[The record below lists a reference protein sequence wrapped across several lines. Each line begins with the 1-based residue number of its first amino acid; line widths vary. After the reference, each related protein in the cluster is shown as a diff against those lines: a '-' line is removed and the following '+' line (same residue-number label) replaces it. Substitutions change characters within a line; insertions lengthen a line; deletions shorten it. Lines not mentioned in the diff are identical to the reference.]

1 MGNGIRDLS
10 SYLPIVEV
18 VRSYR
23 RQDLPHD
30 VVAGVAVGM
39 LSVPQAVAY
48 ALLAGLPAQAG
59 LYACLAPMVIHA
71 LLSSSRQLI
80 VGPVAIAALMV
91 ASTVGQHADAYSNA
105 YLGITT
111 VLSLQVGLILILLR
125 LLQVG
130 GIVNLLSHPVISG
143 FVNGAAVV
151 IIVSQLAP
159 LTGIATTSRLDDG
172 AVDRLALL
180 VRSVSE
186 VNPTAL
192 ALGVGSLLLMAA
204 VRRWGPALVRT
215 GPKAGDDGDVRHALG
230 RTGPVLVTV
239 LGTAVV
245 AGFALDVGVVG
256 NVPAGLPELTLPL
269 LDARL
274 WWDLAPNAVLIA
286 LVAFVES
293 YSIGKTLAARQRRR
307 IDSHQELVALGAANI
322 GASLSG
328 AYPVAGSFSR
338 SSVNYASG
346 ARTPASAL
354 VCAVI
359 IVLTLLWLTPL
370 FANLPH
376 AVLAAVVIAAV
387 YELADFRSVVRDWRF
402 YRGDVLTHFATFA
415 GVLLAGVEA
424 GLLIGV
430 GISVVLFMRGSARPH
445 IAVVG
450 RLGDTPHFRN
460 VKRYEARTWPH
471 LVAARVD
478 ESFYFANAD
487 TLESRLAELLD
498 NPGGGDP
505 DDGQAV
511 EHLLIIMSAVNFI
524 DTTGLEMLQAPDPS
538 PRPPGRRD
546 APLRDQGAGP
556 RPTRTRRGRRV
567 ANRPRIPDH
576 RRRVQRTH
584 RSGWLVGMAQRA
596 GQHKGLGRGRIGET
610 MKLLVANRGEIAI
623 RIMRAAAELG
633 VPTVAVAPADDAGS
647 LHTGKAD
654 EAVALDGAGAA
665 AYLDIEQIVA
675 AAVDAGCDA
684 LHPGYGFLAENADLA
699 RRCAGAGVTFVGPR
713 VETLELFGD
722 KARARAAATDAGI
735 PVIRGID
742 HPVSV
747 DEAAAFLD
755 ALGEGRGMMIKA
767 VGGGGGRGSRRVAG
781 ANEVA
786 ATYERC
792 RAEALAAFGNGDLY
806 VEEFIG
812 GRATSRCRSSATPRA
827 ASPISASASAA
838 CSGTSRRSSR
848 WRRRPVSRTN
858 CANGSSTPRCASPA
872 GSATATP
879 GPSSSWSTSPAGRRT
894 GRSRSSRP
902 TRGCR
907 SSTR

>member
-1 MGNGIRDLS
+1 MANGKGLS
-10 SYLPIVEV
+10 TYLPIIEV
-18 VRSYR
+18 ARSYR
-23 RQDLPHD
+23 REDLPHD

-39 LSVPQAVAY
+39 LTVPQAVAY

-91 ASTVGQHADAYSNA
+91 ASTVGQHAAAYSDA

-111 VLSLQVGLILILLR
+111 VLSLQVGVILILLR

-143 FVNGAAVV
+143 FVNGAAV
-151 IIVSQLAP
+151 IIIISQLAP
-159 LTGIATTSRLDDG
+159 LTGIATTSRLGDG
-172 AVDRLALL
+172 AVDRIAVL
-180 VRSVSE
+180 VRSVAE
-186 VNPTAL
+186 VNPTAI

-204 VRRWGPALVRT
+204 VRRWGPALVRSGT
-215 GPKAGDDGDVRHALG
+215 RAGGDGDVRQALG

-256 NVPAGLPELTLPL
+256 SVPAGLPELTLPL
-269 LDARL
+269 LDAQL

-354 VCAVI
+354 VCAII

-376 AVLAAVVIAAV
+376 AVLAAVVIVAV

-460 VKRYEARTWPH
+460 VKRYEVRTWPH
-471 LVAARVD
+471 LLAARVD

-487 TLESRLAELLD
+487 TLESRLAELVD
-498 NPGGGDP
+498 NPEGMPEGGDSAV
-505 DDGQAV
+505 GQGV

-524 DTTGLEMLQAPDPS
+524 DTTGLEMLQ
-538 PRPPGRRD
+538 R
-546 APLRDQGAGP
+546 L
-556 RPTRTRRGRRV
+556 
-567 ANRPRIPDH
+567 
-576 RRRVQRTH
+576 TH
-584 RSGWLVGMAQRA
+584 R
-596 GQHKGLGRGRIGET
+596 
-610 MKLLVANRGEIAI
+610 
-623 RIMRAAAELG
+623 
-633 VPTVAVAPADDAGS
+633 
-647 LHTGKAD
+647 
-654 EAVALDGAGAA
+654 
-665 AYLDIEQIVA
+665 
-675 AAVDAGCDA
+675 
-684 LHPGYGFLAENADLA
+684 LA
-699 RRCAGAGVTFVGPR
+699 RRDVAVHFCEIKGPVR
-713 VETLELFGD
+713 DQLEHV
-722 KARARAAATDAGI
+722 A
-735 PVIRGID
+735 
-742 HPVSV
+742 V
-747 DEAAAFLD
+747 DEWLSGRVFQTTDDAFNALTEAA
-755 ALGEGRGMMIKA
+755 GQW
-767 VGGGGGRGSRRVAG
+767 V
-781 ANEVA
+781 
-786 ATYERC
+786 
-792 RAEALAAFGNGDLY
+792 
-806 VEEFIG
+806 
-812 GRATSRCRSSATPRA
+812 
-827 ASPISASASAA
+827 
-838 CSGTSRRSSR
+838 
-848 WRRRPVSRTN
+848 WRDRK
-858 CANGSSTPRCASPA
+858 
-872 GSATATP
+872 GSAQ
-879 GPSSSWSTSPAGRRT
+879 T
-894 GRSRSSRP
+894 GEQRD
-902 TRGCR
+902 G
-907 SSTR
+907 

>member
-1 MGNGIRDLS
+1 MANGIKDLS

-18 VRSYR
+18 ARSYR

-39 LSVPQAVAY
+39 LTVPQAVAY

-71 LLSSSRQLI
+71 LMSSSRQLI

-91 ASTVGQHADAYSNA
+91 ASTVGQHAAAYSDA

-151 IIVSQLAP
+151 IIISQLAP

-172 AVDRLALL
+172 AVDRIALL
-180 VRSVSE
+180 VRSVAE
-186 VNPTAL
+186 INPTAL
-192 ALGVGSLLLMAA
+192 GLGVGSLLLMAA
-204 VRRWGPALVRT
+204 VRRWGPALLRPRGKT
-215 GPKAGDDGDVRHALG
+215 EAAGNGDVRHALA

-256 NVPAGLPELTLPL
+256 HVPAGLPELTLPL
-269 LDARL
+269 LDAGL
-274 WWDLAPNAVLIA
+274 WWDLAPNALLIA

-293 YSIGKTLAARQRRR
+293 YSIGKTLASRQRRR
-307 IDSHQELVALGAANI
+307 IDSHQELLALGAANI

-346 ARTPASAL
+346 ARTPVSAL

-359 IVLTLLWLTPL
+359 IVLTLLWLTPA

-376 AVLAAVVIAAV
+376 AVLAAVVIVAV
-387 YELADFRSVVRDWRF
+387 YELADFRTVIRDWRF

-460 VKRYEARTWPH
+460 VKRYAVRTWPH

-487 TLESRLAELLD
+487 TLESRLAELVD
-498 NPGGGDP
+498 NPEGMPEDSDSDG
-505 DDGQAV
+505 GQAV

-524 DTTGLEMLQAPDPS
+524 DTTGLEMLKRLTHRLA
-538 PRPPGRRD
+538 RRGV
-546 APLRDQGAGP
+546 AMHLCEIKGPVRDQLEHVAVDEWL
-556 RPTRTRRGRRV
+556 TGRV
-567 ANRPRIPDH
+567 FQTTDDAFNAL
-576 RRRVQRTH
+576 TE
-584 RSGWLVGMAQRA
+584 AA
-596 GQHKGLGRGRIGET
+596 GQWVWR
-610 MKLLVANRGEIAI
+610 
-623 RIMRAAAELG
+623 
-633 VPTVAVAPADDAGS
+633 
-647 LHTGKAD
+647 
-654 EAVALDGAGAA
+654 DG
-665 AYLDIEQIVA
+665 
-675 AAVDAGCDA
+675 
-684 LHPGYGFLAENADLA
+684 AENA
-699 RRCAGAGVTFVGPR
+699 PR
-713 VETLELFGD
+713 
-722 KARARAAATDAGI
+722 
-735 PVIRGID
+735 
-742 HPVSV
+742 
-747 DEAAAFLD
+747 DE
-755 ALGEGRGMMIKA
+755 
-767 VGGGGGRGSRRVAG
+767 
-781 ANEVA
+781 
-786 ATYERC
+786 
-792 RAEALAAFGNGDLY
+792 
-806 VEEFIG
+806 
-812 GRATSRCRSSATPRA
+812 
-827 ASPISASASAA
+827 
-838 CSGTSRRSSR
+838 
-848 WRRRPVSRTN
+848 
-858 CANGSSTPRCASPA
+858 
-872 GSATATP
+872 
-879 GPSSSWSTSPAGRRT
+879 
-894 GRSRSSRP
+894 
-902 TRGCR
+902 
-907 SSTR
+907 

>member
-1 MGNGIRDLS
+1 MHAMANGKGLS
-10 SYLPIVEV
+10 TYLPIIEV
-18 VRSYR
+18 ARSYR
-23 RQDLPHD
+23 REDLPHD

-39 LSVPQAVAY
+39 LTVPQAVAY

-91 ASTVGQHADAYSNA
+91 ASTVGQHAAAYSDA

-125 LLQVG
+125 ALQVG

-143 FVNGAAVV
+143 FVNGAAV
-151 IIVSQLAP
+151 IIIISQLAP
-159 LTGIATTSRLDDG
+159 LTGIATTARLDDG
-172 AVDRLALL
+172 AVDRSAGL
-180 VRSVSE
+180 VRSVAE
-186 VNPTAL
+186 VNPTAI
-192 ALGVGSLLLMAA
+192 ALGLGSLLLMAA
-204 VRRWGPALVRT
+204 VRRWGPALARSGTRT
-215 GPKAGDDGDVRHALG
+215 GEDGDVRQALG

-245 AGFALDVGVVG
+245 AGFGLDVGVVG
-256 NVPAGLPELTLPL
+256 SVPAGLPELTLPL
-269 LDARL
+269 LDAQL

-293 YSIGKTLAARQRRR
+293 YSIGKTLASRQRRR

-346 ARTPASAL
+346 ARTPVSAL

-376 AVLAAVVIAAV
+376 AVLAAVVIVAV

-415 GVLLAGVEA
+415 GVLFAGVEA

-460 VKRYEARTWPH
+460 VKRYEVRTWPH
-471 LVAARVD
+471 LVAARID

-498 NPGGGDP
+498 APEDGDR
-505 DDGQAV
+505 GQAV

-524 DTTGLEMLQAPDPS
+524 DTTGLEMLK
-538 PRPPGRRD
+538 R
-546 APLRDQGAGP
+546 L
-556 RPTRTRRGRRV
+556 
-567 ANRPRIPDH
+567 
-576 RRRVQRTH
+576 TH
-584 RSGWLVGMAQRA
+584 R
-596 GQHKGLGRGRIGET
+596 
-610 MKLLVANRGEIAI
+610 
-623 RIMRAAAELG
+623 
-633 VPTVAVAPADDAGS
+633 
-647 LHTGKAD
+647 
-654 EAVALDGAGAA
+654 
-665 AYLDIEQIVA
+665 
-675 AAVDAGCDA
+675 
-684 LHPGYGFLAENADLA
+684 LA
-699 RRCAGAGVTFVGPR
+699 RRGVAMHLCEIKGPVRDQLEHVAVDDWLTGR
-713 VETLELFGD
+713 VFQT
-722 KARARAAATDAGI
+722 TDDAFNALT
-735 PVIRGID
+735 
-742 HPVSV
+742 
-747 DEAAAFLD
+747 EAA
-755 ALGEGRGMMIKA
+755 GKW
-767 VGGGGGRGSRRVAG
+767 V
-781 ANEVA
+781 
-786 ATYERC
+786 
-792 RAEALAAFGNGDLY
+792 
-806 VEEFIG
+806 
-812 GRATSRCRSSATPRA
+812 
-827 ASPISASASAA
+827 
-838 CSGTSRRSSR
+838 
-848 WRRRPVSRTN
+848 WRDVPESEKD
-858 CANGSSTPRCASPA
+858 
-872 GSATATP
+872 
-879 GPSSSWSTSPAGRRT
+879 
-894 GRSRSSRP
+894 
-902 TRGCR
+902 
-907 SSTR
+907 

>member
-1 MGNGIRDLS
+1 MGDGIKDLS
-10 SYLPIVEV
+10 NYLPIIEV
-18 VRSYR
+18 ARSYR
-23 RQDLPHD
+23 REDLPHD

-39 LSVPQAVAY
+39 LTVPQAVAY

-91 ASTVGQHADAYSNA
+91 ASTVGQHAAAYSDA

-125 LLQVG
+125 ALQVG

-151 IIVSQLAP
+151 IIISQLAP

-172 AVDRLALL
+172 ALDRMALL
-180 VRSVSE
+180 VRSVGE
-186 VNPTAL
+186 VNPTAI

-204 VRRWGPALVRT
+204 VRRWGPALVRS
-215 GPKAGDDGDVRHALG
+215 GARVAGDGDVRHALG

-245 AGFALDVGVVG
+245 AGFGLDVGVVG
-256 NVPAGLPELTLPL
+256 SVPAGLPEFTLPL

-307 IDSHQELVALGAANI
+307 IDSHQELLALGAANI

-359 IVLTLLWLTPL
+359 IVLTLLWLMPL

-376 AVLAAVVIAAV
+376 AVLAAVVIVAV

-460 VKRYEARTWPH
+460 VKRYEVRTWPH

-487 TLESRLAELLD
+487 TLESRLAELVD
-498 NPGGGDP
+498 NPEGMPEDGDS
-505 DDGQAV
+505 DGGQAV

-524 DTTGLEMLQAPDPS
+524 DTTGLEMLQ
-538 PRPPGRRD
+538 R
-546 APLRDQGAGP
+546 L
-556 RPTRTRRGRRV
+556 
-567 ANRPRIPDH
+567 
-576 RRRVQRTH
+576 TH
-584 RSGWLVGMAQRA
+584 R
-596 GQHKGLGRGRIGET
+596 
-610 MKLLVANRGEIAI
+610 
-623 RIMRAAAELG
+623 
-633 VPTVAVAPADDAGS
+633 
-647 LHTGKAD
+647 
-654 EAVALDGAGAA
+654 
-665 AYLDIEQIVA
+665 
-675 AAVDAGCDA
+675 
-684 LHPGYGFLAENADLA
+684 LA
-699 RRCAGAGVTFVGPR
+699 RRGVAMHLCEIKGPVRDQLEHVAVDEWLSGRVFQTTDDAFNVLTEAAGKWVWRDVP
-713 VETLELFGD
+713 E
-722 KARARAAATDAGI
+722 KARD
-735 PVIRGID
+735 
-742 HPVSV
+742 
-747 DEAAAFLD
+747 
-755 ALGEGRGMMIKA
+755 
-767 VGGGGGRGSRRVAG
+767 
-781 ANEVA
+781 
-786 ATYERC
+786 
-792 RAEALAAFGNGDLY
+792 
-806 VEEFIG
+806 
-812 GRATSRCRSSATPRA
+812 
-827 ASPISASASAA
+827 
-838 CSGTSRRSSR
+838 
-848 WRRRPVSRTN
+848 
-858 CANGSSTPRCASPA
+858 
-872 GSATATP
+872 
-879 GPSSSWSTSPAGRRT
+879 
-894 GRSRSSRP
+894 
-902 TRGCR
+902 
-907 SSTR
+907 

>member
-18 VRSYR
+18 ARSYR
-23 RQDLPHD
+23 REDLPHD

-39 LSVPQAVAY
+39 LTVPQAVAY

-59 LYACLAPMVIHA
+59 LYACLAPMMIHA

-91 ASTVGQHADAYSNA
+91 ASTVSQHAAAYSDA

-151 IIVSQLAP
+151 IIISQLAP
-159 LTGIATTSRLDDG
+159 LAGIATTSRLDDG

-186 VNPTAL
+186 VNPTAV

-204 VRRWGPALVRT
+204 VRRWGPALVRP
-215 GPKAGDDGDVRHALG
+215 GIKGGENGDVRHALG
-230 RTGPVLVTV
+230 RTGPVLATV

-245 AGFALDVGVVG
+245 AGLGLDVGVVG
-256 NVPAGLPELTLPL
+256 SVPAGLPELTVPL
-269 LDARL
+269 MDARL

-293 YSIGKTLAARQRRR
+293 YSIGKTLASRQRRR
-307 IDSHQELVALGAANI
+307 IDSHQELLALGAANI

-354 VCAVI
+354 VCAVV

-376 AVLAAVVIAAV
+376 AVLAAVVIVAV
-387 YELADFRSVVRDWRF
+387 YELADFRSVIRDWRF

-415 GVLLAGVEA
+415 GVLVAGVEA

-460 VKRYEARTWPH
+460 VKRYEVRTWPH

-487 TLESRLAELLD
+487 TLESRLAELVD
-498 NPGGGDP
+498 NPEGGDSGA
-505 DDGQAV
+505 GQTV

-524 DTTGLEMLQAPDPS
+524 DTTGLEMLQ
-538 PRPPGRRD
+538 R
-546 APLRDQGAGP
+546 L
-556 RPTRTRRGRRV
+556 
-567 ANRPRIPDH
+567 
-576 RRRVQRTH
+576 TH
-584 RSGWLVGMAQRA
+584 R
-596 GQHKGLGRGRIGET
+596 
-610 MKLLVANRGEIAI
+610 
-623 RIMRAAAELG
+623 
-633 VPTVAVAPADDAGS
+633 
-647 LHTGKAD
+647 
-654 EAVALDGAGAA
+654 
-665 AYLDIEQIVA
+665 
-675 AAVDAGCDA
+675 
-684 LHPGYGFLAENADLA
+684 LA
-699 RRCAGAGVTFVGPR
+699 RRGVAMHLCEIKGPVR
-713 VETLELFGD
+713 DQLEHV
-722 KARARAAATDAGI
+722 A
-735 PVIRGID
+735 
-742 HPVSV
+742 V
-747 DEAAAFLD
+747 DEWLTGRVFQTTDDAFNALTEAAGKWVWRD
-755 ALGEGRGMMIKA
+755 MPDNEGIGRG
-767 VGGGGGRGSRRVAG
+767 
-781 ANEVA
+781 
-786 ATYERC
+786 
-792 RAEALAAFGNGDLY
+792 
-806 VEEFIG
+806 
-812 GRATSRCRSSATPRA
+812 
-827 ASPISASASAA
+827 
-838 CSGTSRRSSR
+838 
-848 WRRRPVSRTN
+848 
-858 CANGSSTPRCASPA
+858 
-872 GSATATP
+872 
-879 GPSSSWSTSPAGRRT
+879 
-894 GRSRSSRP
+894 
-902 TRGCR
+902 
-907 SSTR
+907 

>member
-39 LSVPQAVAY
+39 LTVPQAVAY

-91 ASTVGQHADAYSNA
+91 ASTVGQHAAAYSDA

-125 LLQVG
+125 ALQVG

-172 AVDRLALL
+172 AVDRIALL
-180 VRSVSE
+180 VQSVAE
-186 VNPTAL
+186 VNPTAI

-204 VRRWGPALVRT
+204 VRRWSPALVRS
-215 GPKAGDDGDVRHALG
+215 GAKARGDGDVRHALG
-230 RTGPVLVTV
+230 RTGPVLATV

-245 AGFALDVGVVG
+245 AGFGLDVGVVG
-256 NVPAGLPELTLPL
+256 KVPAGLPDLTVPL

-293 YSIGKTLAARQRRR
+293 YSIGKTLASRQRQR

-346 ARTPASAL
+346 ARTPVSAL

-359 IVLTLLWLTPL
+359 IVLTLLWLTPA
-370 FANLPH
+370 FAKLPH
-376 AVLAAVVIAAV
+376 AVLAAVVIVAV
-387 YELADFRSVVRDWRF
+387 YELADFRSVIRDWRF

-460 VKRYEARTWPH
+460 TKRYEVRTWPH

-487 TLESRLAELLD
+487 TLESRLAELSD
-498 NPGGGDP
+498 NPEGGDS
-505 DDGQAV
+505 DGGQAV

-524 DTTGLEMLQAPDPS
+524 DTTGLEMLK
-538 PRPPGRRD
+538 R
-546 APLRDQGAGP
+546 L
-556 RPTRTRRGRRV
+556 
-567 ANRPRIPDH
+567 
-576 RRRVQRTH
+576 TH
-584 RSGWLVGMAQRA
+584 R
-596 GQHKGLGRGRIGET
+596 
-610 MKLLVANRGEIAI
+610 
-623 RIMRAAAELG
+623 
-633 VPTVAVAPADDAGS
+633 
-647 LHTGKAD
+647 
-654 EAVALDGAGAA
+654 
-665 AYLDIEQIVA
+665 
-675 AAVDAGCDA
+675 
-684 LHPGYGFLAENADLA
+684 LA
-699 RRCAGAGVTFVGPR
+699 RRGVAMHLCEIKGPVR
-713 VETLELFGD
+713 DQLEHV
-722 KARARAAATDAGI
+722 A
-735 PVIRGID
+735 
-742 HPVSV
+742 V
-747 DEAAAFLD
+747 DEWLTGRVFQTTDDAFN
-755 ALGEGRGMMIKA
+755 ALTQA
-767 VGGGGGRGSRRVAG
+767 
-781 ANEVA
+781 
-786 ATYERC
+786 
-792 RAEALAAFGNGDLY
+792 
-806 VEEFIG
+806 
-812 GRATSRCRSSATPRA
+812 
-827 ASPISASASAA
+827 
-838 CSGTSRRSSR
+838 
-848 WRRRPVSRTN
+848 
-858 CANGSSTPRCASPA
+858 A
-872 GSATATP
+872 GSWVWRNVPDNAKD
-879 GPSSSWSTSPAGRRT
+879 
-894 GRSRSSRP
+894 
-902 TRGCR
+902 
-907 SSTR
+907 

>member
-1 MGNGIRDLS
+1 MHAMANGKGLS
-10 SYLPIVEV
+10 TYLPIIEV
-18 VRSYR
+18 ARSYR
-23 RQDLPHD
+23 REDLPHD

-39 LSVPQAVAY
+39 LTVPQAVAY

-91 ASTVGQHADAYSNA
+91 ASTVGQHAAAYSDA

-125 LLQVG
+125 ALQVG

-143 FVNGAAVV
+143 FVNGAAV
-151 IIVSQLAP
+151 IIIISQLAP

-172 AVDRLALL
+172 AVDRIAVL
-180 VRSVSE
+180 VRSVAE
-186 VNPTAL
+186 VNPTAI

-204 VRRWGPALVRT
+204 VRRWGPALVRSGNRT
-215 GPKAGDDGDVRHALG
+215 GEDGDVRQALG

-245 AGFALDVGVVG
+245 AGFGLDVGVVG
-256 NVPAGLPELTLPL
+256 SVPAGLPELTLPL
-269 LDARL
+269 LDAQL

-293 YSIGKTLAARQRRR
+293 YSIGKTLASRQRRR

-346 ARTPASAL
+346 ARTPVSAL

-376 AVLAAVVIAAV
+376 AVLAAVVIVAV

-415 GVLLAGVEA
+415 GVLFAGVEA

-460 VKRYEARTWPH
+460 VKRYEVRTWPH
-471 LVAARVD
+471 LVAARID

-498 NPGGGDP
+498 APEDGDR
-505 DDGQAV
+505 GQAV

-524 DTTGLEMLQAPDPS
+524 DTTGLEMLK
-538 PRPPGRRD
+538 R
-546 APLRDQGAGP
+546 L
-556 RPTRTRRGRRV
+556 
-567 ANRPRIPDH
+567 
-576 RRRVQRTH
+576 TH
-584 RSGWLVGMAQRA
+584 R
-596 GQHKGLGRGRIGET
+596 
-610 MKLLVANRGEIAI
+610 
-623 RIMRAAAELG
+623 
-633 VPTVAVAPADDAGS
+633 
-647 LHTGKAD
+647 
-654 EAVALDGAGAA
+654 
-665 AYLDIEQIVA
+665 
-675 AAVDAGCDA
+675 
-684 LHPGYGFLAENADLA
+684 LA
-699 RRCAGAGVTFVGPR
+699 RRGVAMHLCEIKGPVRDQLEHVAVDDWLTGR
-713 VETLELFGD
+713 VFQT
-722 KARARAAATDAGI
+722 TDDAFNALT
-735 PVIRGID
+735 
-742 HPVSV
+742 
-747 DEAAAFLD
+747 EAA
-755 ALGEGRGMMIKA
+755 GKW
-767 VGGGGGRGSRRVAG
+767 V
-781 ANEVA
+781 
-786 ATYERC
+786 
-792 RAEALAAFGNGDLY
+792 
-806 VEEFIG
+806 
-812 GRATSRCRSSATPRA
+812 
-827 ASPISASASAA
+827 
-838 CSGTSRRSSR
+838 
-848 WRRRPVSRTN
+848 WRDVPESEKD
-858 CANGSSTPRCASPA
+858 
-872 GSATATP
+872 
-879 GPSSSWSTSPAGRRT
+879 
-894 GRSRSSRP
+894 
-902 TRGCR
+902 
-907 SSTR
+907 

>member
-1 MGNGIRDLS
+1 M
-10 SYLPIVEV
+10 
-18 VRSYR
+18 
-23 RQDLPHD
+23 
-30 VVAGVAVGM
+30 AVGM
-39 LSVPQAVAY
+39 LTVPQAVAY

-91 ASTVGQHADAYSNA
+91 ASTVGQHAAAYSDA

-111 VLSLQVGLILILLR
+111 VLSLQVGVILILLR
-125 LLQVG
+125 ALQVG

-151 IIVSQLAP
+151 IIISQLAP
-159 LTGIATTSRLDDG
+159 LTGIATTSRVDDG
-172 AVDRLALL
+172 AVDRIVLL
-180 VRSVSE
+180 VRFVTE
-186 VNPTAL
+186 VNPTAI

-204 VRRWGPALVRT
+204 VRRWGPALVRS
-215 GPKAGDDGDVRHALG
+215 GAKVGGDGDVRHALG

-245 AGFALDVGVVG
+245 AGFGLDVGVVG
-256 NVPAGLPELTLPL
+256 SVPAGLPELTLPL
-269 LDARL
+269 LDAQL

-307 IDSHQELVALGAANI
+307 IDSHQELLALGAANI

-376 AVLAAVVIAAV
+376 AVLAAVVIVAV

-460 VKRYEARTWPH
+460 VKRYEVRTWSH

-487 TLESRLAELLD
+487 TLESRLAELVD
-498 NPGGGDP
+498 NPEGMPEDGDSAG
-505 DDGQAV
+505 GQAV

-524 DTTGLEMLQAPDPS
+524 DTTGLEMLQ
-538 PRPPGRRD
+538 R
-546 APLRDQGAGP
+546 L
-556 RPTRTRRGRRV
+556 
-567 ANRPRIPDH
+567 
-576 RRRVQRTH
+576 TH
-584 RSGWLVGMAQRA
+584 R
-596 GQHKGLGRGRIGET
+596 
-610 MKLLVANRGEIAI
+610 
-623 RIMRAAAELG
+623 
-633 VPTVAVAPADDAGS
+633 
-647 LHTGKAD
+647 
-654 EAVALDGAGAA
+654 
-665 AYLDIEQIVA
+665 
-675 AAVDAGCDA
+675 
-684 LHPGYGFLAENADLA
+684 LA
-699 RRCAGAGVTFVGPR
+699 RRDVAVHFCEIKGPVR
-713 VETLELFGD
+713 DQLEHV
-722 KARARAAATDAGI
+722 A
-735 PVIRGID
+735 
-742 HPVSV
+742 V
-747 DEAAAFLD
+747 DEWL
-755 ALGEGRGMMIKA
+755 
-767 VGGGGGRGSRRVAG
+767 
-781 ANEVA
+781 
-786 ATYERC
+786 
-792 RAEALAAFGNGDLY
+792 
-806 VEEFIG
+806 
-812 GRATSRCRSSATPRA
+812 
-827 ASPISASASAA
+827 
-838 CSGTSRRSSR
+838 
-848 WRRRPVSRTN
+848 
-858 CANGSSTPRCASPA
+858 
-872 GSATATP
+872 
-879 GPSSSWSTSPAGRRT
+879 T
-894 GRSRSSRP
+894 GRVFQTTDDAFNTLTEAAGKWIWRDVP
-902 TRGCR
+902 ANTRD
-907 SSTR
+907 

>member
-1 MGNGIRDLS
+1 MGNGIKELS
-10 SYLPIVEV
+10 SYLPIIEV
-18 VRSYR
+18 ARSYR
-23 RQDLPHD
+23 REDLPHD

-39 LSVPQAVAY
+39 LTVPQAVAY

-91 ASTVGQHADAYSNA
+91 ASTVGQHAPAYSDA

-125 LLQVG
+125 ALQVG

-151 IIVSQLAP
+151 IIISQLAP
-159 LTGIATTSRLDDG
+159 LTGIATTSGLDDG
-172 AVDRLALL
+172 AVDRIAGL
-180 VRSVSE
+180 VQSIAA
-186 VNPTAL
+186 VNPTAI

-204 VRRWGPALVRT
+204 VRRWGPALVRS
-215 GPKAGDDGDVRHALG
+215 GARVGGDGDVRHALG

-245 AGFALDVGVVG
+245 AGFGLDVGVVG
-256 NVPAGLPELTLPL
+256 SVPAGLPEFTLPL

-307 IDSHQELVALGAANI
+307 IDSHQELLALGAANI

-376 AVLAAVVIAAV
+376 AVLAAVVIVAV
-387 YELADFRSVVRDWRF
+387 YELADFRSVARDWRF

-450 RLGDTPHFRN
+450 RLADTPHFRN
-460 VKRYEARTWPH
+460 VKRYEVRTWPH

-487 TLESRLAELLD
+487 TLESRLAELVD
-498 NPGGGDP
+498 NPEGMPEDGDS
-505 DDGQAV
+505 DGGQAV

-524 DTTGLEMLQAPDPS
+524 DTTGLEMLQ
-538 PRPPGRRD
+538 R
-546 APLRDQGAGP
+546 L
-556 RPTRTRRGRRV
+556 
-567 ANRPRIPDH
+567 
-576 RRRVQRTH
+576 TH
-584 RSGWLVGMAQRA
+584 R
-596 GQHKGLGRGRIGET
+596 
-610 MKLLVANRGEIAI
+610 
-623 RIMRAAAELG
+623 
-633 VPTVAVAPADDAGS
+633 
-647 LHTGKAD
+647 
-654 EAVALDGAGAA
+654 
-665 AYLDIEQIVA
+665 
-675 AAVDAGCDA
+675 
-684 LHPGYGFLAENADLA
+684 LA
-699 RRCAGAGVTFVGPR
+699 RRGVAMHLCEIKGPVRDQLEHVAVDEWLSGRVFQTTDDAFNVLTEAAGKWVWRDVP
-713 VETLELFGD
+713 E
-722 KARARAAATDAGI
+722 KARD
-735 PVIRGID
+735 
-742 HPVSV
+742 
-747 DEAAAFLD
+747 
-755 ALGEGRGMMIKA
+755 
-767 VGGGGGRGSRRVAG
+767 
-781 ANEVA
+781 
-786 ATYERC
+786 
-792 RAEALAAFGNGDLY
+792 
-806 VEEFIG
+806 
-812 GRATSRCRSSATPRA
+812 
-827 ASPISASASAA
+827 
-838 CSGTSRRSSR
+838 
-848 WRRRPVSRTN
+848 
-858 CANGSSTPRCASPA
+858 
-872 GSATATP
+872 
-879 GPSSSWSTSPAGRRT
+879 
-894 GRSRSSRP
+894 
-902 TRGCR
+902 
-907 SSTR
+907 

>member
-1 MGNGIRDLS
+1 MRAMANGKGLS
-10 SYLPIVEV
+10 TYLPIIEV
-18 VRSYR
+18 ARSYR
-23 RQDLPHD
+23 REDLPHD

-39 LSVPQAVAY
+39 LTVPQAVAY

-91 ASTVGQHADAYSNA
+91 ASTVGQHAAAYSDA

-111 VLSLQVGLILILLR
+111 VLSLQVGVILILLR
-125 LLQVG
+125 ALQVG

-151 IIVSQLAP
+151 IIISQLAP

-172 AVDRLALL
+172 AVDRIAVL
-180 VRSVSE
+180 VRSVAE
-186 VNPTAL
+186 VNPTAI

-204 VRRWGPALVRT
+204 VRRWGPALVRS
-215 GPKAGDDGDVRHALG
+215 GAKVGGDGDVRHALG

-239 LGTAVV
+239 FGTAVV
-245 AGFALDVGVVG
+245 AGFGLDVGVVG
-256 NVPAGLPELTLPL
+256 SVPAGLPELTLPL
-269 LDARL
+269 LDAQL

-307 IDSHQELVALGAANI
+307 IDSHQELLALGAANI

-376 AVLAAVVIAAV
+376 AVLAAVVIVAV

-460 VKRYEARTWPH
+460 VKRYEVRTWPH

-487 TLESRLAELLD
+487 TLESRLAELVD
-498 NPGGGDP
+498 NPEGGDP
-505 DDGQAV
+505 DSGQAV

-524 DTTGLEMLQAPDPS
+524 DTTGLEMLK
-538 PRPPGRRD
+538 R
-546 APLRDQGAGP
+546 L
-556 RPTRTRRGRRV
+556 
-567 ANRPRIPDH
+567 
-576 RRRVQRTH
+576 TH
-584 RSGWLVGMAQRA
+584 R
-596 GQHKGLGRGRIGET
+596 
-610 MKLLVANRGEIAI
+610 
-623 RIMRAAAELG
+623 
-633 VPTVAVAPADDAGS
+633 
-647 LHTGKAD
+647 
-654 EAVALDGAGAA
+654 
-665 AYLDIEQIVA
+665 
-675 AAVDAGCDA
+675 
-684 LHPGYGFLAENADLA
+684 LA
-699 RRCAGAGVTFVGPR
+699 RRDVAMHLCEIKGPVRDQLEHVAVDDWLTGR
-713 VETLELFGD
+713 VFQTTDDAFNTL
-722 KARARAAATDAGI
+722 T
-735 PVIRGID
+735 
-742 HPVSV
+742 
-747 DEAAAFLD
+747 EAA
-755 ALGEGRGMMIKA
+755 
-767 VGGGGGRGSRRVAG
+767 GSWV
-781 ANEVA
+781 
-786 ATYERC
+786 
-792 RAEALAAFGNGDLY
+792 
-806 VEEFIG
+806 
-812 GRATSRCRSSATPRA
+812 
-827 ASPISASASAA
+827 
-838 CSGTSRRSSR
+838 
-848 WRRRPVSRTN
+848 WRNVPDN
-858 CANGSSTPRCASPA
+858 AKD
-872 GSATATP
+872 
-879 GPSSSWSTSPAGRRT
+879 
-894 GRSRSSRP
+894 
-902 TRGCR
+902 
-907 SSTR
+907 

>member
-1 MGNGIRDLS
+1 MGGLS
-10 SYLPIVEV
+10 SYLPIIEV
-18 VRSYR
+18 ARSYR
-23 RQDLPHD
+23 REDLPHD

-39 LSVPQAVAY
+39 LTVPQAVAY

-59 LYACLAPMVIHA
+59 LYACLAPMVVHA

-91 ASTVGQHADAYSNA
+91 ASTVGQHAAAYSDA

-125 LLQVG
+125 ALQVG

-151 IIVSQLAP
+151 IIISQLAP
-159 LTGIATTSRLDDG
+159 LTGIATTSRLGDG
-172 AVDRLALL
+172 AVDRIAVL
-180 VRSVSE
+180 VRSVAE
-186 VNPTAL
+186 VNPTAI
-192 ALGVGSLLLMAA
+192 ALGVGSLLLMSA
-204 VRRWGPALVRT
+204 VRRWGPALARS
-215 GPKAGDDGDVRHALG
+215 GARAGGNGDVRQALG
-230 RTGPVLVTV
+230 RTGPVLATV

-245 AGFALDVGVVG
+245 AGFGLDVGVVG
-256 NVPAGLPELTLPL
+256 SVPAGLPELTAPL

-307 IDSHQELVALGAANI
+307 IDSHQELLALGAANI

-376 AVLAAVVIAAV
+376 AVLAAVVIVAV

-460 VKRYEARTWPH
+460 VKRYEVRTWPH

-487 TLESRLAELLD
+487 TLESRLAELVD
-498 NPGGGDP
+498 DPDGGDSDP
-505 DDGQAV
+505 GQAV

-524 DTTGLEMLQAPDPS
+524 DTTGLEMLQ
-538 PRPPGRRD
+538 R
-546 APLRDQGAGP
+546 L
-556 RPTRTRRGRRV
+556 
-567 ANRPRIPDH
+567 
-576 RRRVQRTH
+576 TH
-584 RSGWLVGMAQRA
+584 R
-596 GQHKGLGRGRIGET
+596 
-610 MKLLVANRGEIAI
+610 
-623 RIMRAAAELG
+623 
-633 VPTVAVAPADDAGS
+633 
-647 LHTGKAD
+647 
-654 EAVALDGAGAA
+654 
-665 AYLDIEQIVA
+665 
-675 AAVDAGCDA
+675 
-684 LHPGYGFLAENADLA
+684 LA
-699 RRCAGAGVTFVGPR
+699 RRGVAVHLCEIKGPVRDQLEHVAVDDWLTGR
-713 VETLELFGD
+713 VFQT
-722 KARARAAATDAGI
+722 TDDAFNALT
-735 PVIRGID
+735 
-742 HPVSV
+742 
-747 DEAAAFLD
+747 EAAGKWVWRD
-755 ALGEGRGMMIKA
+755 VPE
-767 VGGGGGRGSRRVAG
+767 
-781 ANEVA
+781 NE
-786 ATYERC
+786 R
-792 RAEALAAFGNGDLY
+792 D
-806 VEEFIG
+806 
-812 GRATSRCRSSATPRA
+812 
-827 ASPISASASAA
+827 
-838 CSGTSRRSSR
+838 
-848 WRRRPVSRTN
+848 
-858 CANGSSTPRCASPA
+858 
-872 GSATATP
+872 
-879 GPSSSWSTSPAGRRT
+879 
-894 GRSRSSRP
+894 
-902 TRGCR
+902 
-907 SSTR
+907 

>member
-1 MGNGIRDLS
+1 M
-10 SYLPIVEV
+10 
-18 VRSYR
+18 
-23 RQDLPHD
+23 
-30 VVAGVAVGM
+30 
-39 LSVPQAVAY
+39 
-48 ALLAGLPAQAG
+48 
-59 LYACLAPMVIHA
+59 
-71 LLSSSRQLI
+71 
-80 VGPVAIAALMV
+80 AIAALMV
-91 ASTVGQHADAYSNA
+91 ASTVGQHAAAYSDA

-151 IIVSQLAP
+151 IIISQLAP

-186 VNPTAL
+186 VNPTAV

-215 GPKAGDDGDVRHALG
+215 GVEAGGDGDVRHALG
-230 RTGPVLVTV
+230 RTGPVLATV

-245 AGFALDVGVVG
+245 AGFGLDVGVVG
-256 NVPAGLPELTLPL
+256 SVPAGLPELTVPL

-307 IDSHQELVALGAANI
+307 IDSHQELLALGAANI

-354 VCAVI
+354 VCAVV

-376 AVLAAVVIAAV
+376 AVLAAVVIVAV
-387 YELADFRSVVRDWRF
+387 YELADFRSVIRDWRF

-415 GVLLAGVEA
+415 GVLVAGVEA

-460 VKRYEARTWPH
+460 VKRYEVRTWPH

-487 TLESRLAELLD
+487 TLESRLAELVD
-498 NPGGGDP
+498 TPEGGDP
-505 DDGQAV
+505 DGGQAV

-524 DTTGLEMLQAPDPS
+524 DTTGLEMLQ
-538 PRPPGRRD
+538 R
-546 APLRDQGAGP
+546 L
-556 RPTRTRRGRRV
+556 
-567 ANRPRIPDH
+567 
-576 RRRVQRTH
+576 TH
-584 RSGWLVGMAQRA
+584 R
-596 GQHKGLGRGRIGET
+596 
-610 MKLLVANRGEIAI
+610 
-623 RIMRAAAELG
+623 
-633 VPTVAVAPADDAGS
+633 
-647 LHTGKAD
+647 
-654 EAVALDGAGAA
+654 
-665 AYLDIEQIVA
+665 
-675 AAVDAGCDA
+675 
-684 LHPGYGFLAENADLA
+684 LA
-699 RRCAGAGVTFVGPR
+699 RRGVAIHLCEIKGPVR
-713 VETLELFGD
+713 DQLEHV
-722 KARARAAATDAGI
+722 A
-735 PVIRGID
+735 
-742 HPVSV
+742 V
-747 DEAAAFLD
+747 DEWL
-755 ALGEGRGMMIKA
+755 
-767 VGGGGGRGSRRVAG
+767 
-781 ANEVA
+781 
-786 ATYERC
+786 
-792 RAEALAAFGNGDLY
+792 
-806 VEEFIG
+806 
-812 GRATSRCRSSATPRA
+812 
-827 ASPISASASAA
+827 
-838 CSGTSRRSSR
+838 
-848 WRRRPVSRTN
+848 
-858 CANGSSTPRCASPA
+858 
-872 GSATATP
+872 
-879 GPSSSWSTSPAGRRT
+879 T
-894 GRSRSSRP
+894 GRVFQTTDDAFNALTEAAGKWVWRDMP
-902 TRGCR
+902 DKE
-907 SSTR
+907 